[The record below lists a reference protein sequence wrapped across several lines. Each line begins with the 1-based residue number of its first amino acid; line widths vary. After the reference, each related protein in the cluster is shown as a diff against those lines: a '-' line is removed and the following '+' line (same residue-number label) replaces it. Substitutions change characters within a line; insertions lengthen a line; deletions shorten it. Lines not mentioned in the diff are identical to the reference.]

1 MKSHKR
7 PKQPEQKAQKDCSRF
22 ADTTQ
27 ATQNT
32 VSAER
37 APKRGHRRSRARRS
51 GDHMTHT
58 DSNETQHPREG
69 CGRRGRGG
77 PKAGYGPRGQHR
89 AKRALK
95 HGDLKFFIIALLKDA
110 PRHGYDMM
118 TEIEALS
125 KGAYKP
131 SPGVMYPALNL
142 IQDMGWATTEDQ
154 NGKKTYSI
162 TGEGVAALAEN
173 EERITAI
180 YERLERLSQ
189 PKETGEARPLR
200 MALDGLRHDVKSYMR
215 QNRGDEVKREKLAKI
230 IAKARAEIA
239 ELTEVKNT

>member
-1 MKSHKR
+1 
-7 PKQPEQKAQKDCSRF
+7 
-22 ADTTQ
+22 
-27 ATQNT
+27 
-32 VSAER
+32 
-37 APKRGHRRSRARRS
+37 
-51 GDHMTHT
+51 MTHT